1 MDSQDFSHLLKQEPT
16 MKTLPTCS
24 ENDEDMEAKKEHI
37 KKTLV
42 NLQEYL
48 EKLKTYIH
56 KKYIEPENANQ
67 NANND
72 SQCHNG
78 VRAV

>member
-1 MDSQDFSHLLKQEPT
+1 MEQPKQT
-16 MKTLPTCS
+16 MNKLPTCV
-24 ENDEDMEAKKEHI
+24 ENAEDMEAKKEHI
-37 KKTLV
+37 KQTLV

-67 NANND
+67 NADNG
-72 SQCHNG
+72 SQCGDG
-78 VRAV
+78 VRSL